1 MTGPALEAPRT
12 TPPSSKRPGRAPRLR
27 LRSPLSI
34 WSILPRPN
42 AASLPDIVM
51 FAAGLAIFY
60 GIVEVGRNWLGP
72 FRPQAE
78 ISRSVAALPVYAGY
92 SLLRIAIA
100 YVLSLIFALVYGY
113 VAAYRPRAERF
124 MIPLLDVLQS
134 IPVLSFLPG
143 VMLAMAALFPGRQLG
158 VEMGAILL
166 IFTGQVWNIAF
177 SFYAS
182 LKSIPREMREA
193 AAIYRF
199 DWWQRFLQVELPFA
213 TIGLVWNSM
222 MSVAGAWFFLMAC
235 EQFTDFRL
243 PGLGSYLQTAADNG
257 DTRSI
262 VLGMSAMIAVIVL
275 IDQLVW
281 RPVIAWA
288 EKFKIEQVES
298 TNAPTSWILEFLR
311 HSHGVAYVRKRA
323 FRPLREHMVRH
334 FAKND
339 DAPAREAAGS
349 GGRLWAGRVAGT
361 ILLGLIGYAVTR
373 VVMVVAGLH
382 GAEFHEIGIGLG
394 ATFLRVNAAL
404 ILGALWTIPAGVA
417 IGFSPRLARIAQPL
431 AQIAASVPATAL
443 FPVVLLIL
451 IRLGGGLGLGSIVLL
466 LLGTQW
472 YILFNV
478 IAGAM
483 AIPTDLKE
491 AASVFGLSGWER
503 WRKLILPGIFPFL
516 VTGLVTASGGAWN
529 ASIVAEYFHFKGQT
543 YSTTGVGA
551 LISGATDA
559 KNFSLLLAGTIALAA
574 VVVTTNRLVWRK
586 LYRLAETRYK
596 LES

>member
-1 MTGPALEAPRT
+1 MFSAALA
-12 TPPSSKRPGRAPRLR
+12 L
-27 LRSPLSI
+27 
-34 WSILPRPN
+34 
-42 AASLPDIVM
+42 
-51 FAAGLAIFY
+51 FY
-60 GIVEVGRNWLGP
+60 GVLEIGRHWLGP
-72 FRPQAE
+72 FTPHVE
-78 ISRSVAALPVYAGY
+78 ISRSPAALPAYAGY
-92 SLLRIAIA
+92 SLLRIALA
-100 YVLSLIFALVYGY
+100 YFLSLIFALVYGY
-113 VAAYRPRAERF
+113 TAAYRPRAERF

-158 VEMGAILL
+158 VELGAVLL
-166 IFTGQVWNIAF
+166 IFTGQVWNMAF

-193 AAIYRF
+193 ATIYRF
-199 DWWQRFLQVELPFA
+199 NWWQRFVEIELPFA

-235 EQFTDFRL
+235 EQFGDFRL
-243 PGLGSYLQTAADNG
+243 PGLGSYLQSAADHG

-262 VLGMSAMIAVIVL
+262 LLGILTMVTVIVL

-298 TNAPTSWILEFLR
+298 TSAPTSWVLDFLR
-311 HSHGVAYVRKRA
+311 RSRGVAFVRKRA
-323 FRPLREHMVRH
+323 IRPLREQMIHY
-334 FAKND
+334 FASQNND
-339 DAPAREAAGS
+339 AGAQPARESEAI
-349 GGRLWAGRVAGT
+349 LWIWRVVGIAIVGA
-361 ILLGLIGYAVTR
+361 IGYSVVR
-373 VVMVVAGLH
+373 VVMILTGLH
-382 GAEFHEIGIGLG
+382 SGEFHELGLGLG
-394 ATFLRVNAAL
+394 ATFLRVNATL
-404 ILGALWTIPAGVA
+404 ILGALWTIPVGVA
-417 IGFSPRLARIAQPL
+417 IGFNPRLARIAQPL

-491 AASVFGLSGWER
+491 AANVFGLRGWER

-543 YSTTGVGA
+543 YSTIGVGA
-551 LISGATDA
+551 MISAATDA
-559 KNFSLLLAGTIALAA
+559 KNFDLLLAGTIALAA
-574 VVVTTNRLVWRK
+574 VVVTTNRLVWRR